1 MICVSLQNKTL
12 DEIYSILQDP
22 YVEMAEIRLD
32 LCNLDMSE
40 IEELFST
47 SEKALIATC
56 RGSYSQQDVDKLTLA
71 VESGARYVD
80 IDLDA
85 PAPVSKLFQKLCREG
100 GTELIRSYHD
110 FSATPDQ
117 AFLETIAARALRYG
131 ADIVKI
137 VTTASCPE
145 DTLKVLSLYNT
156 PFNNGEMLES
166 CRLIAFAMGPEGKES
181 RVECLKLGAP
191 FSYCAL
197 NPDEATAPGQL
208 TSEQMHERIYRGNY
222 GFFRNDLPVPSSKSF
237 AQRAILCAALAS
249 GTSHLYSY
257 TPCDD
262 SESAV
267 KFARQLGAKVSR
279 RGDTLTIQGIGAHAG
294 SLEASAV
301 ETGESGLLTRLA
313 IPVLSALSTSS
324 FTVSGKGTLLERPLT
339 SALDIMASF
348 GVMLSNQA
356 NHPGKEIYIP
366 AKVSGTLMPGTA
378 TIPGKGGSQLISGL
392 LTALPLCQGTSKLQ
406 VTEPRSI
413 PYMFITLDVLRRFG
427 VTVKAELEG
436 DQDLLEEQDWS
447 GCTAVSFTIKGGQT
461 YKAADFDLEGDWSAA
476 ANFLVAG
483 AVFGG
488 AEVVGVNSDSLQ
500 ADISIADI
508 LTLAGAT
515 VSFEE
520 DMPVCGVRKSPLEPF
535 KTDLN
540 NAPDLFPIV
549 AVLAA
554 FCPGVSEIAGV
565 GRLKRKESDRGR
577 AILEMLSQ
585 FGVKAQIAGD
595 TLMVGGE
602 SWTSR
607 LLNGHL
613 LNGGEFSSHHDHRM
627 AMAISVAALGASS
640 PVIIDDKLCVSKSFP
655 EFFDIF

>member
-156 PFNNGEMLES
+156 PFNNGEVLEA

-191 FSYCAL
+191 FSYCTL
-197 NPDEATAPGQL
+197 SESEATAPGQF

-294 SLEASAV
+294 SLEASTV

-366 AKVSGTLMPGTA
+366 AQVSGTLMPGTA

-461 YKAADFDLEGDWSAA
+461 YKASDFDLEGDWSAA

-627 AMAISVAALGASS
+627 AMAIAVAALGASS
-640 PVIIDDKLCVSKSFP
+640 PVIIDDKHCVSKSFP